1 MFHES
6 YGICFRNISLLT
18 PVQYRNY
25 NFCGVVRLSYS
36 NNCSKLGGGV
46 KVSILRFFISAHHL
60 QYTCFV
66 LFQELDDMFAP
77 PPPAPPVVPATQ
89 PALLDKNESRK
100 PGKNLTQGFEFSKAD

>member
-1 MFHES
+1 MFHGS
-6 YGICFRNISLLT
+6 FGICFRIISLLIT

-25 NFCGVVRLSYS
+25 NFCGVVTAIIVQSWE
-36 NNCSKLGGGV
+36 GGV
-46 KVSILRFFISAHHL
+46 QDSILRFVTLAHHL
-60 QYTCFV
+60 PYTCFA

-100 PGKNLTQGFEFSKAD
+100 PGKNLTQGFELSKPD